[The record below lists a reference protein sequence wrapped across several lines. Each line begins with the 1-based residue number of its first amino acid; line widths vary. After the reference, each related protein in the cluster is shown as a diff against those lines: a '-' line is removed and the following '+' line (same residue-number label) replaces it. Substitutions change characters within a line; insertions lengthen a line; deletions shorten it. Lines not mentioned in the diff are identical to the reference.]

1 MTLSPHARR
10 RQLVGL
16 VVALLVLV
24 VTSYAVAAHPGAVDD
39 FDVRVGDPLAAFTD
53 RHGAVEQVARWLAAA
68 FRSLPILICTLVVAG
83 ILAWK
88 RHPRPAVWVVCVVA
102 ATVALTTVL
111 KAVFERPRPD
121 YAHMQL
127 HDGAFP
133 SGHSSGTAALAGCA
147 IVLAFLFLRRR
158 SHRRAVVVVGVALAL
173 LLGLDRLLL
182 GVHGVT
188 DVIAGYALA
197 VAVVL
202 SGMLLADPTPRAKP
216 VEPMPSALPSTHEV
230 LVILNPVKIENVEA
244 FRQMLDRRAQE
255 LGWNPPTWLQTT
267 IEDPGHS
274 MARRAIEDGVDL
286 VVVCGGDGTVRTV
299 CGELAGSGI
308 PVGVVPAGTGNLLA
322 RNLDLPLYLNAAIE
336 VALNGQDRAIDLVR
350 IEGDGL
356 GDGLTE
362 REHFLVMAGMGFDAA
377 IMGGVNERVKA
388 KVGWLAYFVS
398 GIRNIMFPAVRLE
411 VSVDDGPFTRHWAR
425 TVVIGNVG
433 FLQAGLPL
441 LPDATIDDGRLDV
454 VIINPARFL
463 HWFRVVAR
471 VLSRGK
477 KLDDTVNRMTG
488 RTVHIKAGAETPR
501 QVDGDAIAPGQEI
514 RAEVLHGRLLVRV
527 PR

>member
-1 MTLSPHARR
+1 MTFSPYARR
-10 RQLVGL
+10 RQLTGL
-16 VVALLVLV
+16 VAALLVLA
-24 VTSYAVAAHPGAVDD
+24 VTTYAVVAHLDAVEQ
-39 FDVRVGDPLAAFTD
+39 FDAWVGDPIVAFTE
-53 RHGAVEQVARWLAAA
+53 RHDVVEQAARAIAAA
-68 FRSLPILICTLVVAG
+68 FRTIPILVYTLVMAG
-83 ILAWK
+83 YLAWK
-88 RHPRPAVWVVCVVA
+88 RFPRPAAWVLAVVLVTIA
-102 ATVALTTVL
+102 ATTLL
-111 KAVFERPRPD
+111 KIVVDRPRPD
-121 YAHMQL
+121 NAQMQL
-127 HDGAFP
+127 VDGAFP
-133 SGHSSGTAALAGCA
+133 SGHSSGTAALAGCG

-158 SHRRAVVVVGVALAL
+158 NHRRAVVVVAVLVTL
-173 LLGLDRLLL
+173 LVGLDRLLL

-197 VAVVL
+197 AAVVL
-202 SGMLLADPTPRAKP
+202 GAMLVADPTPRVKP
-216 VEPMPSALPSTHEV
+216 VEPLPSVLPRTHEV
-230 LVILNPVKIENVEA
+230 LVILNPVKIENIEA
-244 FRQMLDRRAQE
+244 FRAMLDARAVE

-274 MARRAIEDGVDL
+274 MARQAVESGVDL

-336 VALNGQDRAIDLVR
+336 VALNGQDRAVDLVK
-350 IEGDGL
+350 IDGDGL
-356 GDGLTE
+356 GE

-377 IMGGVNERVKA
+377 IMGGVNESVKA

-398 GIRNIMFPAVRLE
+398 GVRNIMFPAVRLE
-411 VSVDDGPFTRHWAR
+411 VSVDGAPATRHWAR
-425 TVVIGNVG
+425 TVVVGNVG

-463 HWFRVVAR
+463 HWFRVLAR

-488 RTVHIKAGAETPR
+488 RSVTIRAHGETPR
-501 QVDGDAIAPGQEI
+501 QVDGDAIEPGQEI
-514 RAEVLHGRLLVRV
+514 RCEVLHGRLLVRV